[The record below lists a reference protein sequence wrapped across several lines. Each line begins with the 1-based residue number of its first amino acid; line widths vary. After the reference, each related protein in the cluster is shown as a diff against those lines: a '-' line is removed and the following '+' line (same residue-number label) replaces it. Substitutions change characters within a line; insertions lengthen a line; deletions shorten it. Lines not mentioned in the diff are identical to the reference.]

1 MNRKINH
8 KDKQQLPASNNDALF
23 ERVVSV
29 LEQARS
35 NVVRA
40 VNSEMIIAYWLIGRE
55 IVQEIQ
61 SGEKRAEYGKQ
72 VIKDLSI
79 RANSGDTLLIS
90 ITVEGRAWKSTADP
104 VLKSK
109 DR

>member
-1 MNRKINH
+1 
-8 KDKQQLPASNNDALF
+8 LF

-61 SGEKRAEYGKQ
+61 SGEKRAEKELEEELKRERRR
-72 VIKDLSI
+72 VEEKN
-79 RANSGDTLLIS
+79 RKNEDTRKFCILHS
-90 ITVEGRAWKSTADP
+90 
-104 VLKSK
+104 
-109 DR
+109 